1 MNDEKMYEWIIGNTM
16 KAIDEYRNEKKI
28 IQGIN
33 KSFMTLWSVLVI
45 IVISRPLD
53 NDRYMVPD
61 VDAVYGLLRQQKVR
75 QHTNYYT
82 Y

>member
-33 KSFMTLWSVLVI
+33 KSFMTLWSVLII